1 MRPRRSPARLASC
14 VGSACALACA
24 AGAGGEGSATTT
36 TTSTSWQGT
45 SESSGSSG
53 DPTEAGSSAAT
64 SGSTGGPVPGADLAC
79 EGLAWEPPAPT
90 PGQALT
96 LRATARNHGTATLTG
111 PVRVAF
117 FADGIEVAAG
127 SLAALA
133 PGEVAEVA
141 AAMSWPA
148 PGPGEVKIKGVV
160 DADNVIA
167 EADEFDNV
175 RSATLTVMAPA
186 GACRAL
192 GAWASS
198 EPFADDAHVS
208 HPLPSFAS
216 HGSYF
221 VHTKTLDGADDRALY
236 SARPQP
242 DGALGPWQVAW
253 PDHGGGP
260 HGYTAIDIDGAP
272 SHFRNGHIARYVI
285 DDQGVMQALEGIEV
299 NVDSSFGGNRYVWD
313 SAVYAALPSG
323 PRWVIHLGGFSFTG
337 YMYRPNVYRSG
348 VPVGPMF
355 ASAGLDHPAE
365 RPGRAAFVGLV
376 DDGVIITGVSGGASL
391 WQSRLAADGS
401 LTPWAPL
408 PDLPAGTG
416 NELGELIAAG
426 RTLLAIR
433 GSKVFRADVADD
445 GALSPWIEQ
454 PSLPEDQVD
463 VSWGDG
469 HLEGAAHGIIG
480 DFVYV
485 TGSKRVHFAAL
496 GPSPCAG

>member
-1 MRPRRSPARLASC
+1 MTCLA
-14 VGSACALACA
+14 SACALACA

-36 TTSTSWQGT
+36 TSTSWHAT
-45 SESSGSSG
+45 SAGSDAS
-53 DPTEAGSSAAT
+53 DPTEAGSSESTGGSTGA
-64 SGSTGGPVPGADLAC
+64 STGGPAAGVDLAC
-79 EGLAWEPPAPT
+79 EGLSWEPPAPT
-90 PGQALT
+90 QGQAVT
-96 LRATARNHGTATLTG
+96 LRASARNHGTAPLPG

-117 FADGIEVAAG
+117 FADGIEVASG

-133 PGEVAEVA
+133 PGEVTEVA
-141 AAMSWPA
+141 ATMSWPA

-167 EADEFDNV
+167 EADEADNV
-175 RSATLTVMAPA
+175 RTATLTVAAPA

-198 EPFADDAHVS
+198 EPFADDAHGS

-221 VHTKTLDGADDRALY
+221 VHTKTLEGAEDRVLY
-236 SARPQP
+236 AARPQP

-253 PDHGGGP
+253 SDHGGGP
-260 HGYTAIDIDGAP
+260 HGYTAIDIEGAP
-272 SHFRNGHIARYVI
+272 SHFRNGHIVRYVI
-285 DDQGVMQALEGIEV
+285 DDQGAVQGLEDLEE
-299 NVDSSFGGNRYVWD
+299 NVDATFGGNRYVWD

-348 VPVGPMF
+348 VPLGPTF
-355 ASAGLDHPAE
+355 AGAGLDHPAE

-408 PDLPAGTG
+408 PDLPPGTG
-416 NELGELIAAG
+416 NERGELIAAG

-433 GSKVFRADVADD
+433 GSKVFRADVADA
-445 GALSPWIEQ
+445 GALSPWVEQ

-496 GPSPCAG
+496 SPSPCAG